1 MRPKPNDALA
11 PRYVIEPSSTLWP
24 RGLCD
29 LANPPER
36 LQIAGQLPAW
46 EQAVAV
52 VGTRHPTRQAAAFA
66 RRLGYDLAA
75 AGRLVVSGGAEGI
88 DAESHLGALEAGG
101 ITVAVL
107 GTPLSR
113 PFPAANVELFCRI
126 IERGCA
132 VSEVF
137 EEQPMYANRF
147 LERNRLIAAVASV
160 VIVVQAPL
168 ASGALSTAAE
178 ARRLGRPVLVV
189 PYAPWEE
196 RGAGCLGLLASGA
209 GVCRDSRD
217 VLSLAAAGPVE
228 RPAQALKTALNTSGR
243 RPKKVQEIRGL
254 DDDERAV
261 YGALQGGSRAADEL
275 CEATGL
281 PAPRVQRA
289 LLMLLLSRAIQEHG
303 SGRYAHCSH
312 R

>member
-1 MRPKPNDALA
+1 MRPDPKDALA
-11 PRYVIEPSSTLWP
+11 PRYVIDSTSTLWP
-24 RGLCD
+24 SGLCD
-29 LANPPER
+29 LAYPPER
-36 LQIAGQLPAW
+36 LEIAGQLPTW

-52 VGTRHPTRQAAAFA
+52 VGTRHPTRQARAFA

-88 DAESHLGALEAGG
+88 DSEAHMGALEAGG
-101 ITVAVL
+101 LTAAVM
-107 GTPLSR
+107 GTPLCR
-113 PFPAANVELFCRI
+113 PYPVANTELFCRI

-132 VSEVF
+132 LSEVF
-137 EEQPMYANRF
+137 EDAAMYPSRF
-147 LERNRLIAAVASV
+147 LERNRLIAALASV

-168 ASGALSTAAE
+168 TSGALSTAAE
-178 ARRLGRPVLVV
+178 ARQLGRPVLVV

-196 RGAGCLGLLASGA
+196 RGAGGLGLLAAGA

-217 VLSLAAAGPVE
+217 VLSLAAASPEE
-228 RPAQALKTALNTSGR
+228 RPAQASKTTSR
-243 RPKKVQEIRGL
+243 RPNKVQEIQGL

-261 YGALQGGSRAADEL
+261 YGALRGAPRAADEL

-303 SGRYAHCSH
+303 SGRYGLCTH